1 MAGAL
6 ILYALGRRLGEG
18 SLHRLIRRFGQYVF
32 LVKEKPPEQSI
43 NKRRCWV
50 IVEQNVS
57 IIKYAA
63 LVAIAEGTSSFYGA
77 DRRHAADELVLP
89 P

>member
-6 ILYALGRRLGEG
+6 ILYALGRGLGEG
-18 SLHRLIRRFGQYVF
+18 SLHRLTRRFGQYVF
-32 LVKEKPPEQSI
+32 LAKEKPPEQSI
-43 NKRRCWV
+43 NKRGGRG